1 MIKRDKNAVFKNWY
15 NMEQHSNFQD
25 YHIDAKAIFEWQ
37 RKQPMATGR
46 HFVKE
51 PESEAAAVVYV
62 E

>member
-1 MIKRDKNAVFKNWY
+1 
-15 NMEQHSNFQD
+15 MEQHSNFQD